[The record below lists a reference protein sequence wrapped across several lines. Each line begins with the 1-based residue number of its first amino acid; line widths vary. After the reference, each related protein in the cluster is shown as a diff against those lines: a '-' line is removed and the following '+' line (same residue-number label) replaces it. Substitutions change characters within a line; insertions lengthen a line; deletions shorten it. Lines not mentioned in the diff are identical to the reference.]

1 MTRQEHLDWAKSRAL
16 EYIDRGQSQEALTSM
31 FSDLSKHDELKNHKG
46 IEIGVMLMLFGN
58 LRTPND
64 ARHFIEGFH

>member
-16 EYIDRGQSQEALTSM
+16 EYVARGKCQEALTSM

-46 IEIGVMLMLFGN
+46 IEMGVMLMLIGN
-58 LRTPND
+58 LRIPRD
-64 ARHFIEGFH
+64 VRRFIEGFH